1 MVEMTEQDYE
11 TTQDIQNFNANEQQ
25 QQQQQQQQ
33 LMGGRKHGSRRARS
47 GKGRSG
53 RGRKGGSF
61 LAEIT
66 VPVALLAGTQYMKS
80 RYGYGRSK
88 KRNSKRNYRKKS
100 VRRRRR

>member
-1 MVEMTEQDYE
+1 MAGMTEQDQDYE
-11 TTQDIQNFNANEQQ
+11 TTQDIENFNANEQQ
-25 QQQQQQQQ
+25 QQLQQ
-33 LMGGRKHGSRRARS
+33 LMGGRKRGSRRARS

>member
-1 MVEMTEQDYE
+1 MMEMTEQEYE
-11 TTQDIQNFNANEQQ
+11 TTQDIENFNANE
-25 QQQQQQQQ
+25 QQ
-33 LMGGRKHGSRRARS
+33 LMGGRKHGSRRART

>member
-1 MVEMTEQDYE
+1 MAGMTEQDQDYE
-11 TTQDIQNFNANEQQ
+11 TTQDIENFNANEQQ
-25 QQQQQQQQ
+25 QQLQQ

-66 VPVALLAGTQYMKS
+66 VPVALLAGTQYMKG

>member
-1 MVEMTEQDYE
+1 MVGTTEQDQDYE
-11 TTQDIQNFNANEQQ
+11 TTQDIENFNANEQLQ
-25 QQQQQQQQ
+25 QLQQ

>member
-11 TTQDIQNFNANEQQ
+11 TTQDIDNFNANEQQ
-25 QQQQQQQQ
+25 QQLQQ

-66 VPVALLAGTQYMKS
+66 VPVALLAGTQYMKG

>member
-1 MVEMTEQDYE
+1 MAGMTEQDYE
-11 TTQDIQNFNANEQQ
+11 TTQDIENFNANEQLQ
-25 QQQQQQQQ
+25 QVQQ
-33 LMGGRKHGSRRARS
+33 LMGGRKRGSRRARS

>member
-1 MVEMTEQDYE
+1 MAGMTEQDYE
-11 TTQDIQNFNANEQQ
+11 TTQDIENFNANEQQ
-25 QQQQQQQQ
+25 QQQ
-33 LMGGRKHGSRRARS
+33 LMGGRKRGSRRARS

-66 VPVALLAGTQYMKS
+66 VPVALLAGTQYMKG